1 MSVEEDTEADTHT
14 SSEDRA
20 KDEADRNGGQGMAQ
34 QEPEAGEDYHRHWS
48 GAGPPKEAE
57 SSRQIAAD
65 GLTQTQADLQHH

>member
-34 QEPEAGEDYHRHWS
+34 QEPEAGEDYHRYWS
-48 GAGPPKEAE
+48 GPGPPKEA
-57 SSRQIAAD
+57 
-65 GLTQTQADLQHH
+65 